1 MAAGTVVLVPGL
13 WVHAGFMRPMAS
25 RIARHGYDVR
35 RFAYPSVRRTLDDNA
50 DALARFCAFSGGPL
64 HLVGH
69 SLGGLVVLRAL
80 ERAPAL
86 AVRRAVLVGTPFA
99 DCHAAHR
106 LARFPG
112 GRAIMGKSLPQ
123 WLERAQPATA
133 ARCELGVVAGD
144 LSIGLGRLIA
154 PDLARPNDGVVSV
167 TETAVPWMHDRIV
180 LHVSHTAMLFSRSVA
195 DAVAGFLA
203 RGAFRA
209 GGAA

>member
-1 MAAGTVVLVPGL
+1 MAADTVVLLPGL
-13 WVHAGFMRPMAS
+13 WVHAGFMRPMAR
-25 RIARHGYDVR
+25 RIARHGYRVH

-50 DALARFCAFSGGPL
+50 DALARFCALAGGPL

-80 ERAPAL
+80 ERAPEL

-112 GRAIMGKSLPQ
+112 GRAIMGQSLPQ
-123 WLERAQPATA
+123 WLERARPAA
-133 ARCELGVVAGD
+133 PARCELGVVAGD
-144 LSIGLGRLIA
+144 LSLGLGRLIA

-195 DAVAGFLA
+195 EAVAAFLA
-203 RGAFRA
+203 HGAFRT
-209 GGAA
+209 GGST